1 MFPGDVPES
10 IRGYRVVRRLDSR
23 RGGRVY
29 LAREDGPLGFSRTV
43 VLKLVAD
50 TAEGDADRAAELARE
65 ALICAKLHHPA
76 IVRMHDFFQEAP
88 WLVLVLEYVEGTS
101 LARLIDHLA
110 TKKRTLPET
119 AAFYVA
125 SCVTNALAHA
135 HALTDES
142 GAKTPVIHRDVSP
155 SNVLLARD
163 ATVKLSGF
171 GLGKI
176 LDRTPD
182 TAIGVVKGTP
192 GYMAPEQAAGER
204 ATEKVDVY
212 GAGLLC
218 WQLVTGRSPDP
229 TLHGA
234 RLVEQMAGGDVD
246 AIRKRL
252 PRELV
257 AAIEAALEPDPSAR
271 EITCAE
277 LAGWIAKI
285 ADVERGK
292 KALRGCIDD
301 MPLPDAGAIGTPA
314 PAPTPLDDRT
324 RPTPPVAVLRAEAE
338 TRRIAPARTSLTGPK
353 APRMGTLLG
362 IGSMPK
368 PTPAG
373 EEVDEI
379 ELDELPSVSE
389 TQRAVSPKGPQVQ
402 ETQRR
407 VVPPSFSSGRMPSPA
422 VSPPSSPSPSPSPS
436 PPPEHS
442 SAAPDVAPPPAAV
455 EPPSGS
461 IRSETEIARP
471 PTAPPKPLDRPMPAP
486 DAPKVELRVTPPPGM
501 IEASADALR
510 DTVISPR
517 VRTGDHSAAIAAHRD
532 DDVAMAMAA
541 QRRRKGQLVVLGIVG
556 AVAFVGL
563 VGLVVSLAGR
573 KSSSSEKEGSSTSS
587 REPASTGAPIDAT
600 AKGNTKPSASS
611 SNSNVVVNSGTA
623 KASATKPPPTGAVPK
638 GFGRLT
644 VDAKTKAQVFI
655 GDKSYGDIGDS
666 LVVPCGW
673 RWVFLGKADAKGR
686 LEKRLS
692 KSQSVFVKCGAS
704 PETHA
709 TIALK

>member
-10 IRGYRVVRRLDSR
+10 IRGYRVVRRLESR

-76 IVRMHDFFQEAP
+76 IVRMHDFFQESP

-101 LARLIDHLA
+101 LARLLDHLA
-110 TKKRTLPET
+110 SKKRSLPES

-125 SCVTNALAHA
+125 SNVTNALAHA
-135 HALTDES
+135 HALTDEN

-218 WQLVTGRSPDP
+218 WQLVTGRAPDP
-229 TLHGA
+229 ALQGA
-234 RLVEQMAGGDVD
+234 KLVEQMAGGNVE

-252 PRELV
+252 PRELM
-257 AAIEAALEPDPSAR
+257 AAIEAALEPDPAAR

-277 LAGWIAKI
+277 LAGWIGKI
-285 ADVERGK
+285 ADVDRGR
-292 KALRGCIDD
+292 KALRTCLDD
-301 MPLPDAGAIGTPA
+301 MPLPAAI
-314 PAPTPLDDRT
+314 DDDQT
-324 RPTPPVAVLRAEAE
+324 RPMPPVASLREAE
-338 TRRIAPARTSLTGPK
+338 TRRIAPARTSIPGSK
-353 APRMGTLLG
+353 ARRMGTLVG
-362 IGSMPK
+362 IGTVPVSRP
-368 PTPAG
+368 PADD
-373 EEVDEI
+373 EEI

-389 TQRAVSPKGPQVQ
+389 TQRAVSKAPQVQ

-407 VVPPSFSSGRMPSPA
+407 VVPPSQGNVPLRT
-422 VSPPSSPSPSPSPS
+422 
-436 PPPEHS
+436 PPPIP
-442 SAAPDVAPPPAAV
+442 AIVAD
-455 EPPSGS
+455 PPSGP
-461 IRSETEIARP
+461 IRSETEVARP
-471 PTAPPKPLDRPMPAP
+471 PTAPPKPLDRPMPPP

-517 VRTGDHSAAIAAHRD
+517 VRSGEHAAPAAQNRPVD
-532 DDVAMAMAA
+532 DDVAMAMAT

-556 AVAFVGL
+556 ACAFLGL
-563 VGLVVSLAGR
+563 VALIVSLVRRKTGAGDDA
-573 KSSSSEKEGSSTSS
+573 KESSTGASSSKSTGAAGGDTASAKSTTSSSTVAASSTSS
-587 REPASTGAPIDAT
+587 
-600 AKGNTKPSASS
+600 KPS
-611 SNSNVVVNSGTA
+611 SGT
-623 KASATKPPPTGAVPK
+623 VPK

-655 GDKSYGDIGDS
+655 GDKSYGDVGDP
-666 LVVPCGW
+666 LVVPCGY
-673 RWVFLGKADAKGR
+673 RWVLVGKADAKGR
-686 LEKRLS
+686 LSQRLS

-704 PETHA
+704 PDTHV
-709 TIALK
+709 TIVLK

>member
-10 IRGYRVVRRLDSR
+10 IRGYRVERRLDSR

-50 TAEGDADRAAELARE
+50 TADGDSDRAAELARE

-76 IVRMHDFFQEAP
+76 IVRMHDFFQEAGP
-88 WLVLVLEYVEGTS
+88 HGWLVLVLEYVEGTS
-101 LARLIDHLA
+101 LARLLDHL
-110 TKKRTLPET
+110 TSKKRPLPES

-142 GAKTPVIHRDVSP
+142 GVRTPVIHRDVSP

-218 WQLVTGRSPDP
+218 WQLVTGRAPEPS
-229 TLHGA
+229 LQGA
-234 RLVEQMAGGDVD
+234 KLVEQMAGGHVE

-257 AAIEAALEPDPSAR
+257 AAIEAALEPDPAAR
-271 EITCAE
+271 EITCGE

-285 ADVERGK
+285 ADVDRGK
-292 KALRGCIDD
+292 KALRTCIDE
-301 MPLPDAGAIGTPA
+301 MPPPA
-314 PAPTPLDDRT
+314 VAPGVADDQT
-324 RPTPPVAVLRAEAE
+324 RPMPPVAVLREAE
-338 TRRIAPARTSLTGPK
+338 TRRIAPVRTSLTGTKPG
-353 APRMGTLLG
+353 RLGTLLG
-362 IGSMPK
+362 IGNLPPSKAPK
-368 PTPAG
+368 PTTDDD
-373 EEVDEI
+373 VDEI

-389 TQRAVSPKGPQVQ
+389 TQRAVSAKGPQVQ

-407 VVPPSFSSGRMPSPA
+407 VVPPDLGVMKLPATATATAPAPTPKPSLRTPAPA
-422 VSPPSSPSPSPSPS
+422 VADAPVV
-436 PPPEHS
+436 
-442 SAAPDVAPPPAAV
+442 AAPVAV
-455 EPPSGS
+455 DPPSGG
-461 IRSETEIARP
+461 IRSETEVARP
-471 PTAPPKPLDRPMPAP
+471 PTAPPKPLDRPMPAA

-501 IEASADALR
+501 IEASADALTE
-510 DTVISPR
+510 TVISPR
-517 VRTGDHSAAIAAHRD
+517 IRSGEHFAPAVGRD
-532 DDVAMAMAA
+532 DDVSMAMAG
-541 QRRRKGQLVVLGIVG
+541 QRRRKGQLLVLGIVG
-556 AVAFVGL
+556 VCAFVGL
-563 VGLVVSLAGR
+563 VGLIASLVGKR
-573 KSSSSEKEGSSTSS
+573 SRDEKDESS
-587 REPASTGAPIDAT
+587 A
-600 AKGNTKPSASS
+600 
-611 SNSNVVVNSGTA
+611 
-623 KASATKPPPTGAVPK
+623 ATKPENASSGAGASTKGAATPSIASSGVTAASTMAKPKPSSGGDVPK
-638 GFGRLT
+638 GFGHLV
-644 VDAKTKAQVFI
+644 VDAKVKARVFI
-655 GDKSYGDIGDS
+655 GEKSYGDVGDS
-666 LVVPCGW
+666 LIVPCGY
-673 RWVFLGKADAKGR
+673 RWVLVGKADAKGH
-686 LEKRLS
+686 LAQRLS
-692 KSQSVFVKCGAS
+692 KSQSVFVKCGAAEES
-704 PETHA
+704 HVN
-709 TIALK
+709 IALK

>member
-23 RGGRVY
+23 RGGRVF

-50 TAEGDADRAAELARE
+50 TADGDADRAAELARE

-76 IVRMHDFFQEAP
+76 IVRMHDFFQESP

-101 LARLIDHLA
+101 LARLLDHLA
-110 TKKRTLPET
+110 GKKRSLPES

-125 SCVTNALAHA
+125 SNVTNALAHA
-135 HALTDES
+135 HALTDEN
-142 GAKTPVIHRDVSP
+142 GQKTPVIHRDVSP

-218 WQLVTGRSPDP
+218 WQLVTGRAPDP
-229 TLHGA
+229 TLQGTK
-234 RLVEQMAGGDVD
+234 LVEQMAAGNVD

-257 AAIEAALEPDPSAR
+257 AAIEAALEPDPAAR

-277 LAGWIAKI
+277 LAGWIGKI
-285 ADVERGK
+285 ADVDKGR
-292 KALRGCIDD
+292 KALRTCLDD
-301 MPLPDAGAIGTPA
+301 MPLPVVAEG
-314 PAPTPLDDRT
+314 DDQT
-324 RPTPPVAVLRAEAE
+324 RPMPPVAVLREAE
-338 TRRIAPARTSLTGPK
+338 TRRIAPARTSLAGSK
-353 APRMGTLLG
+353 ARRMGTLVG
-362 IGSMPK
+362 IGTVPQPK
-368 PTPAG
+368 PPADD
-373 EEVDEI
+373 EEI

-389 TQRAVSPKGPQVQ
+389 TQRAVSKAPQVQ

-407 VVPPSFSSGRMPSPA
+407 VVPPSLGNIPLRTPA
-422 VSPPSSPSPSPSPS
+422 PT
-436 PPPEHS
+436 PPPIPV
-442 SAAPDVAPPPAAV
+442 APD
-455 EPPSGS
+455 PPSGP
-461 IRSETEIARP
+461 IKSETEIARP

-501 IEASADALR
+501 IEATSDALR

-517 VRTGDHSAAIAAHRD
+517 VRTGEHAAPAAANRAPLD
-532 DDVAMAMAA
+532 DDGAMAMAA

-556 AVAFVGL
+556 ACAFLGL
-563 VGLVVSLAGR
+563 VALIVSLVGKKSGGGDDGKESTTASST
-573 KSSSSEKEGSSTSS
+573 KSSAASSTAATTKKPAPTSS
-587 REPASTGAPIDAT
+587 TVAAASTS
-600 AKGNTKPSASS
+600 TKPNA
-611 SNSNVVVNSGTA
+611 GT
-623 KASATKPPPTGAVPK
+623 VPK
-638 GFGRLT
+638 GFGKLT

-655 GDKSYGDIGDS
+655 GEKSYGDVGDT
-666 LVVPCGW
+666 LVVPCGY
-673 RWVFLGKADAKGR
+673 RWVLVGKADAKGR
-686 LEKRLS
+686 LTQRLS

-704 PETHA
+704 VDTHV
-709 TIALK
+709 TIVLK